1 MIMQSFRKIR
11 MNKKKKQSNIDN
23 LFENRQS
30 GSEMNKTMI
39 DEQIANSIIE
49 RNRKLIVDQIS
60 EMSDMTCSFS
70 RVKMWKVKQKV
81 CPKIQTAYPVAKVDS
96 SGNLVSNR
104 TELKTLYSDTYKDR
118 LKHRSIKKNCTQ
130 LKQLKENLF
139 SLRIKTAKL
148 RKTSP
153 WSAKELL
160 KVTSKLKSNKA
171 ADPMGLAFELF
182 RPGVAGQ
189 DLVQSLLELCNQVK
203 EKCEIPNF
211 LQLTNISSIYKNKGS
226 KMDLNND
233 RGVFNVMTVRSIMDN
248 LLYNDLYDTIDSSMS
263 DSNVGG
269 RKNRNIRD
277 NHFLVYGIINYALEE
292 NMSVDLTLYDL
303 AKCFDSMWFQETMND
318 LWDAGVR
325 DDKFAMIS
333 QMNTDCNIAVKTP
346 VGITDRFKLR
356 EIEMQGTKLSNIK
369 CSVQIDTL
377 GKECYSS
384 NEGMFLYKECVYV
397 PPLSMIDDIAS
408 FSKCGP
414 DSIKVNAVINSKIES
429 KKLEFGPKK
438 CYNIHIGKKNSDCL
452 EQKVHQDTIN
462 DKSYET
468 YLGDIVCSS
477 GSNDRNIE
485 SRYNQ
490 GIGSVGQIM
499 TILNQVS
506 LGHYY
511 VEIGLAMRDTILI
524 SKLVFNSEVWYNVK
538 DKQISKLEQIDQ
550 MFFRKLLNL
559 PRSAPREGMYIEC
572 GKLPVR
578 FILKTRRLMFFWH
591 VLNKDKH
598 EILYKFLSAQQLSSS
613 RTDWIRQ
620 VRKDMSEIKL
630 EISDGEIKNMSKEI
644 FKKIVKPKS
653 RKLCC

>member
-1 MIMQSFRKIR
+1 
-11 MNKKKKQSNIDN
+11 
-23 LFENRQS
+23 
-30 GSEMNKTMI
+30 
-39 DEQIANSIIE
+39 
-49 RNRKLIVDQIS
+49 
-60 EMSDMTCSFS
+60 
-70 RVKMWKVKQKV
+70 
-81 CPKIQTAYPVAKVDS
+81 
-96 SGNLVSNR
+96 
-104 TELKTLYSDTYKDR
+104 
-118 LKHRSIKKNCTQ
+118 
-130 LKQLKENLF
+130 
-139 SLRIKTAKL
+139 
-148 RKTSP
+148 
-153 WSAKELL
+153 
-160 KVTSKLKSNKA
+160 
-171 ADPMGLAFELF
+171 
-182 RPGVAGQ
+182 
-189 DLVQSLLELCNQVK
+189 
-203 EKCEIPNF
+203 
-211 LQLTNISSIYKNKGS
+211 
-226 KMDLNND
+226 
-233 RGVFNVMTVRSIMDN
+233 
-248 LLYNDLYDTIDSSMS
+248 
-263 DSNVGG
+263 
-269 RKNRNIRD
+269 
-277 NHFLVYGIINYALEE
+277 
-292 NMSVDLTLYDL
+292 
-303 AKCFDSMWFQETMND
+303 
-318 LWDAGVR
+318 
-325 DDKFAMIS
+325 
-333 QMNTDCNIAVKTP
+333 
-346 VGITDRFKLR
+346 
-356 EIEMQGTKLSNIK
+356 MQGTKLSNIK

-377 GKECYSS
+377 DKECYSS

-485 SRYNQ
+485 NRYNQ

-630 EISDGEIKNMSKEI
+630 EISDVEIENMSKEM
-644 FKKIVKPKS
+644 FKKIVKQKIENCAVKYLQEIKNSHSKTSQLQITKFQSAEYLKS
-653 RKLCC
+653 NQLNLEEVQTLYKLRNRVIDLKENFKSSYQKNMWCRTCFLFNESQSHLLQCPAIVKKLKNEIDFKSIQYSMLFSTIDDQVKIAKIYTVILKARLDLIEELRNE